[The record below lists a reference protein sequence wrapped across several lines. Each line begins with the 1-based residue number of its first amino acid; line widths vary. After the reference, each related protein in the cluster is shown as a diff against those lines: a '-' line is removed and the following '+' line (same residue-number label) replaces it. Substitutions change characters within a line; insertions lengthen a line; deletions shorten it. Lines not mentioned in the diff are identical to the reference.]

1 MYRLKQAPHGWF
13 HRFNSFFFFFLG
25 FKASKANPSLFVY
38 ASSQGGR
45 YLLLHAN
52 DILVTTDTLQ
62 LLRFFITR
70 LS

>member
-1 MYRLKQAPHGWF
+1 MYDLKQAPHGWF
-13 HRFNSFFFFFLG
+13 HRFSSFLLFLG
-25 FKASKANPSLFVY
+25 FKAIKANPSLFVY
-38 ASSQGGR
+38 PSSQGGW

-62 LLRFFITR
+62 LLRFLITR